1 MGSLTTKGDTAKEN
15 GFCCALWL
23 VCETVFCRIW
33 NCLRERQRCS
43 SPWGIPAYQS
53 TSTTFRSILGQFVLE
68 LCILWREYCWLILT
82 ETVGACSGTFFSME
96 RALLSYTDRNRSHF
110 VLSIIDWQS
119 LRLWFLHSAKG
130 SQGSV
135 LERPGGEWLACAR
148 RGSQA
153 YCNRGFHPPLKL
165 KCWFFVPHFPWS
177 NYDASSMHMLQLS
190 NFFALLRVNRTS

>member
-1 MGSLTTKGDTAKEN
+1 MGSQTTKGDATKEN

-68 LCILWREYCWLILT
+68 LCIVWRECCWLILT

-96 RALLSYTDRNRSHF
+96 RALLSYTDRNCSHF

-153 YCNRGFHPPLKL
+153 YCNWGFHPPLKL
-165 KCWFFVPHFPWS
+165 KC
-177 NYDASSMHMLQLS
+177 
-190 NFFALLRVNRTS
+190 